1 MSYALT
7 IHDIPDDLYEALR
20 AEAAS
25 LGTSMNKAAKALMSS
40 ALGLVNRKRPDHSA
54 ELAPFYG
61 GLDDET
67 WSAARESVAEGRK
80 IDPED
85 WA

>member
-40 ALGLVNRKRPDHSA
+40 ALGLVTSKRRNEFADFFANGPYITDKEA
-54 ELAPFYG
+54 EAAYAAVRECRQI
-61 GLDDET
+61 DWDE
-67 WSAARESVAEGRK
+67 WK
-80 IDPED
+80 
-85 WA
+85 